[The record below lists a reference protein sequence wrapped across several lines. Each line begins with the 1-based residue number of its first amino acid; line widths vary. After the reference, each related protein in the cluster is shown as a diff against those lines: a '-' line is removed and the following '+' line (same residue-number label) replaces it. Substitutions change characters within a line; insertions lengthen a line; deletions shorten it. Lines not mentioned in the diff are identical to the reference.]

1 MFTASDIFDLAI
13 QVEMNGERIYR
24 HAAGKVEG
32 GSLKQVLGW
41 LADEELRHQDAFLK
55 IKEKIKEESKS
66 GRPVSEFG
74 EDEAM
79 LLRSAMGRHAFSLD
93 DFDAEAI
100 RSEKELLETA
110 ILFEEDAIQFFEF
123 IAGFISDPT
132 VLATIAE
139 IRGEELNHK
148 RLLVEKTFE
157 IG

>member
-24 HAAGKVEG
+24 HAAGKVEQG
-32 GSLKQVLGW
+32 DLKQVLSW
-41 LADEELRHQDAFLK
+41 LADEELRHQDAFLRIKGK
-55 IKEKIKEESKS
+55 INEESKS
-66 GRPVSEFG
+66 GQPLSEFS

-93 DFDAEAI
+93 EFEAESI
-100 RSEKELLETA
+100 RSERELLDTA

-123 IAGFISDPT
+123 IAGFVSDPAALT
-132 VLATIAE
+132 TIAE

-148 RLLVEKTFE
+148 RLLMEKSSE
-157 IG
+157 IR